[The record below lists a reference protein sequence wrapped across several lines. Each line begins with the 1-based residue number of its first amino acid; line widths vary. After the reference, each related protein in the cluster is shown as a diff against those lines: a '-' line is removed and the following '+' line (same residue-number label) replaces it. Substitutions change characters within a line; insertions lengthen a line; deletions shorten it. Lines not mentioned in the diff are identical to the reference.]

1 MSPLRRP
8 AYMSHEERSPLRR
21 SIYIYMPPLRRSSN
35 ISIYILHI
43 YICFLAGDPA
53 IYMSP
58 LRRYKRIF
66 TPPREKCY
74 LKNIA

>member
-21 SIYIYMPPLRRSSN
+21 SIYIYVSFEEIQQYIN
-35 ISIYILHI
+35 IYYIYI